1 METDRMGNSEVGP
14 KLQGL
19 PDRKGRPERACRAKP
34 NCFEESGKVERETQ
48 Y

>member
-1 METDRMGNSEVGP
+1 MSNSEVGP

-19 PDRKGRPERACRAKP
+19 PDRKGRPERVCRANP
-34 NCFEESGKVERETQ
+34 NSFEESGEVEREMP